1 MFYWIIIL
9 IGIVI
14 MSISISNPV
23 YNLSLKKYI
32 KVNLI
37 LQFIIRIFIFFL
49 ALILILLGL
58 YVESKI

>member
-37 LQFIIRIFIFFL
+37 LQIIIRIFIFFL